1 MYSTTSKPQGGS
13 TCKDSLPKCFMTV
26 NSTAKLSRGAVNRDE
41 VLRTCFHLNFY
52 TSIKQYILLKY
63 LYKTQLF
70 KESFLSIYPTRNVL
84 KRQILIDSIEFI
96 AICRSLFI
104 SFDDMSNAH
113 IRGCYCLVRDSD
125 YRVFF

>member
-1 MYSTTSKPQGGS
+1 MNKEG
-13 TCKDSLPKCFMTV
+13 
-26 NSTAKLSRGAVNRDE
+26 E
-41 VLRTCFHLNFY
+41 
-52 TSIKQYILLKY
+52 
-63 LYKTQLF
+63 
-70 KESFLSIYPTRNVL
+70 ESFLSIYPTRNVL

-125 YRVFF
+125 YRVFLLIFYKTSSCPCINSILWFRFCGIPCIALDRDGVSIKFCVF

>member
-26 NSTAKLSRGAVNRDE
+26 NSTAKLSRGAVNRGE

-52 TSIKQYILLKY
+52 TLIKQYILLKY

-70 KESFLSIYPTRNVL
+70 KKKVFYQYIPPE
-84 KRQILIDSIEFI
+84 QILIDSIEFI